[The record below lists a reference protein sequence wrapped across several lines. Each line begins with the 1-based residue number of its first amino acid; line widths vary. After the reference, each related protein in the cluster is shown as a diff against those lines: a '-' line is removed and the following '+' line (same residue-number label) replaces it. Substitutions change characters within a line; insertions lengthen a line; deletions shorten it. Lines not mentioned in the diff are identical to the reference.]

1 MIYFDNAAT
10 STPYQ
15 EVVDTY
21 VKLVSLLIGNPSSK
35 NLKGL
40 EASNYIEKA
49 RNQIKRNLL
58 LPNDYEIIFTSGA
71 TESNNIAIQGV
82 AEHYKNKG
90 RHLITS
96 KVEHP
101 SVLNVFKYLEK
112 RGFEVTYIGVDNNG
126 QLDYEAL
133 KKSIRK
139 DTILV
144 SLMAVNN
151 ETGEIFDIKKIR
163 EIVKEPILM
172 VDATQGVGKIDL
184 DYSLIDVFSFS
195 SHKIKGLKSIGCLI
209 KRKRVQI
216 DSPILGGGQEEGVR
230 PGTLNAPLICSL
242 ATALRLY
249 MNSYKERLANVTR
262 INSYLREEFEKMEDQ
277 VIIASSP
284 SASKFILNIILKNHK
299 ASVIVEALSKY
310 DVYVSTKSACSEH
323 VKDDSSVLIEEGYSS
338 YLASQ
343 AIRISFEG
351 YEKEEDAI
359 NFMKIFKKV
368 LSEVKRNG

>member
-71 TESNNIAIQGV
+71 TESNNIAIQGI

-195 SHKIKGLKSIGCLI
+195 SHKIKGLKSIGC
-209 KRKRVQI
+209 
-216 DSPILGGGQEEGVR
+216 
-230 PGTLNAPLICSL
+230 
-242 ATALRLY
+242 
-249 MNSYKERLANVTR
+249 
-262 INSYLREEFEKMEDQ
+262 
-277 VIIASSP
+277 
-284 SASKFILNIILKNHK
+284 
-299 ASVIVEALSKY
+299 
-310 DVYVSTKSACSEH
+310 
-323 VKDDSSVLIEEGYSS
+323 
-338 YLASQ
+338 
-343 AIRISFEG
+343 
-351 YEKEEDAI
+351 
-359 NFMKIFKKV
+359 
-368 LSEVKRNG
+368 

>member
-71 TESNNIAIQGV
+71 TESNNIAIQGI

-163 EIVKEPILM
+163 EKIEKQSSKPQYIETIW
-172 VDATQGVGKIDL
+172 GVG
-184 DYSLIDVFSFS
+184 
-195 SHKIKGLKSIGCLI
+195 
-209 KRKRVQI
+209 
-216 DSPILGGGQEEGVR
+216 
-230 PGTLNAPLICSL
+230 
-242 ATALRLY
+242 
-249 MNSYKERLANVTR
+249 
-262 INSYLREEFEKMEDQ
+262 
-277 VIIASSP
+277 
-284 SASKFILNIILKNHK
+284 
-299 ASVIVEALSKY
+299 
-310 DVYVSTKSACSEH
+310 
-323 VKDDSSVLIEEGYSS
+323 
-338 YLASQ
+338 
-343 AIRISFEG
+343 
-351 YEKEEDAI
+351 
-359 NFMKIFKKV
+359 
-368 LSEVKRNG
+368 

>member
-1 MIYFDNAAT
+1 
-10 STPYQ
+10 
-15 EVVDTY
+15 
-21 VKLVSLLIGNPSSK
+21 
-35 NLKGL
+35 
-40 EASNYIEKA
+40 
-49 RNQIKRNLL
+49 
-58 LPNDYEIIFTSGA
+58 
-71 TESNNIAIQGV
+71 
-82 AEHYKNKG
+82 
-90 RHLITS
+90 
-96 KVEHP
+96 
-101 SVLNVFKYLEK
+101 
-112 RGFEVTYIGVDNNG
+112 
-126 QLDYEAL
+126 
-133 KKSIRK
+133 
-139 DTILV
+139 
-144 SLMAVNN
+144 
-151 ETGEIFDIKKIR
+151 
-163 EIVKEPILM
+163 M

-209 KRKRVQI
+209 KRQRVQI

-249 MNSYKERLANVTR
+249 MNSYKERLANVTS
-262 INSYLREEFEKMEDQ
+262 INSYLREEFEEMEDQ

-343 AIRISFEG
+343 AIRLSFEG

-368 LSEVKRNG
+368 LSEVERNG

>member
-71 TESNNIAIQGV
+71 TESNNIAIQGI

-195 SHKIKGLKSIGCLI
+195 SHKIFQG
-209 KRKRVQI
+209 
-216 DSPILGGGQEEGVR
+216 
-230 PGTLNAPLICSL
+230 
-242 ATALRLY
+242 
-249 MNSYKERLANVTR
+249 
-262 INSYLREEFEKMEDQ
+262 
-277 VIIASSP
+277 
-284 SASKFILNIILKNHK
+284 NH
-299 ASVIVEALSKY
+299 LQN
-310 DVYVSTKSACSEH
+310 D
-323 VKDDSSVLIEEGYSS
+323 LFYSS
-338 YLASQ
+338 IAG
-343 AIRISFEG
+343 A
-351 YEKEEDAI
+351 
-359 NFMKIFKKV
+359 
-368 LSEVKRNG
+368 

>member
-71 TESNNIAIQGV
+71 TESNNIAIQGI

-112 RGFEVTYIGVDNNG
+112 RGFEVTYIGVDNSG

-151 ETGEIFDIKKIR
+151 ETGEIFDINKIR
-163 EIVKEPILM
+163 EIVK
-172 VDATQGVGKIDL
+172 
-184 DYSLIDVFSFS
+184 
-195 SHKIKGLKSIGCLI
+195 
-209 KRKRVQI
+209 
-216 DSPILGGGQEEGVR
+216 
-230 PGTLNAPLICSL
+230 
-242 ATALRLY
+242 
-249 MNSYKERLANVTR
+249 
-262 INSYLREEFEKMEDQ
+262 
-277 VIIASSP
+277 
-284 SASKFILNIILKNHK
+284 
-299 ASVIVEALSKY
+299 
-310 DVYVSTKSACSEH
+310 
-323 VKDDSSVLIEEGYSS
+323 
-338 YLASQ
+338 
-343 AIRISFEG
+343 
-351 YEKEEDAI
+351 
-359 NFMKIFKKV
+359 
-368 LSEVKRNG
+368 